1 MPCRSPKEPFWTE
14 GTKVAVF
21 SHENLCLTD
30 KKLKALGYLNKYFW
44 KYKVRFFSGIVFI
57 LVSTWFSL
65 RPVDLLGQGLDF
77 ALFAAH
83 HNLPSDEV
91 NHILLL
97 FGLEIIIHTLIFGF
111 FLFLNRQTII
121 VMSRLIEYD
130 LKNEV
135 FAHYQ
140 KLDQAF
146 YKRNNTGDLM
156 NRISE
161 DVSRVRMY
169 IGPAV
174 MYTITTVVTLVMT
187 ISFMLSHDVKMT
199 LYVLAPLPVL
209 TFSIYF
215 VSDIINRKS
224 LKVQSQLSLLSTRA
238 QEAFSGIRVVKAF
251 AHEEETQERFAGEA
265 EEYRKRTMGLA
276 KTESLFQPFMI
287 LLIGLS
293 IILTIYIGG
302 KEAINGKVSPGLI
315 AAFVLFVIRLTWPIA
330 SLGWVTSLV
339 QRAAA
344 SQERINEFLNTE
356 PAISSPTPER
366 LNLKGKIEFRNVSF
380 VYPDSGIKA
389 LNNFSFTALPG
400 ESVAILG
407 HTGSGKSTV
416 AQLLLRLYDVESG
429 QVLIDDK
436 DIRGINL
443 NEFRANTGYVPQE
456 VFLFSDTIAENIR
469 FNAQASGSAN
479 DDDAVKQAAK
489 DAAIYANIMEFP
501 EGFNTLVGE
510 RGVTLSGGQ
519 KQRISI
525 ARAIATHPKVL
536 VFDDCLSA
544 VDTET
549 EEEILSNLQRIMKGK
564 TTIIISHRVSS
575 VRNADRIIIMEHG
588 AVAEEGTH
596 DSLLEKNGLYAAL
609 YKKQVED
616 LRNKNSTGL

>member
-1 MPCRSPKEPFWTE
+1 
-14 GTKVAVF
+14 
-21 SHENLCLTD
+21 
-30 KKLKALGYLNKYFW
+30 LKALGYLNKYFW
-44 KYKVRFFSGIVFI
+44 KYKIRFLSGIIFI
-57 LVSTWFSL
+57 LVSTYFSL
-65 RPVDLLGQGLDF
+65 KPVELLGQGLDF
-77 ALFAAH
+77 AGFASKYD
-83 HNLPSDEV
+83 LPKDQV
-91 NHILLL
+91 NHILFL
-97 FGLEIIIHTLIFGF
+97 FGIEIIIHTLIFGF

-130 LKNEV
+130 MKNEI

-174 MYTITTVVTLVMT
+174 MYTITTIVTLVMT
-187 ISFMLSHDVKMT
+187 ISFMLDADVKLAMC
-199 LYVLAPLPVL
+199 VLAPLPVL
-209 TFSIYF
+209 TITIYF
-215 VSDIINRKS
+215 VSNIINKKS
-224 LKVQSQLSLLSTRA
+224 LRVQGQLSLLSTRA

-251 AHEEETQERFAGEA
+251 AHEEHTQDRFAAEA
-265 EEYRKRTMGLA
+265 EEYRVRNLALA
-276 KTESLFQPFMI
+276 KTEALFQPFMM

-293 IILTIYIGG
+293 IILTIYVGG
-302 KEAINGKVSPGLI
+302 MDTIHGKISVGVI
-315 AAFVLFVIRLTWPIA
+315 TAFVLFVIRLTWPIA

-344 SQERINEFLNTE
+344 SQERINEFLKTE
-356 PAISSPTPER
+356 PAIKSATTEP
-366 LNLKGKIEFRNVSF
+366 LNLQGKIEFRNVSF

-389 LNNFSFTALPG
+389 LNNFSFTAKPG
-400 ESVAILG
+400 ESIAILG

-416 AQLLLRLYDVESG
+416 AQVLLRLYDVNEG

-436 DIRGINL
+436 DIREINL
-443 NEFRANTGYVPQE
+443 DEFRANTGYVPQE

-469 FNAQASGSAN
+469 FNSLADAATNS
-479 DDDAVKQAAK
+479 DDAVKQAAK

-501 EGFNTLVGE
+501 ENFQTMVGE

-525 ARAIATHPKVL
+525 ARAIVTHPKVL
-536 VFDDCLSA
+536 IFDDCLSA

-549 EEEILSNLQRIMKGK
+549 EEEILGNLDRIMNGK
-564 TTIIISHRVSS
+564 TTVIISHRVSS
-575 VRNADRIIIMEHG
+575 VRNANRIIVMEDG
-588 AVAEEGTH
+588 CVAEEGTH
-596 DSLLEKNGLYAAL
+596 EQLVQKNGLYAEL
-609 YKKQVED
+609 YKKQVDD
-616 LRNKNSTGL
+616 LRK

>member
-1 MPCRSPKEPFWTE
+1 M
-14 GTKVAVF
+14 
-21 SHENLCLTD
+21 
-30 KKLKALGYLNKYFW
+30 KALGYLNKYFW
-44 KYKVRFFSGIVFI
+44 KYKIRFFSGIIFI
-57 LVSTWFSL
+57 LLSTWFSL
-65 RPVDLLGQGLDF
+65 RPVELLGEGLDF
-77 ALFAAH
+77 ALFAAA
-83 HNLPSDEV
+83 HNIPESQA
-91 NHILLL
+91 NHILLM
-97 FGLEIIIHTLIFGF
+97 FGLEIIVYTLIFGF

-174 MYTITTVVTLVMT
+174 MYTTTTLVTLVMT
-187 ISFMLSHDVKMT
+187 ISFMLNHDVEMT
-199 LYVLAPLPVL
+199 LWVLAPLPVL
-209 TFSIYF
+209 TISIYY
-215 VSDIINRKS
+215 VSDIINKKS

-251 AHEEETQERFAGEA
+251 AHEEQTQTRFAGEA
-265 EEYRKRTMGLA
+265 EEYRKRNMDLA

-293 IILTIYIGG
+293 IILTVYIGG
-302 KEAINGKVSPGLI
+302 TKAIAGEISTGLI
-315 AAFVLFVIRLTWPIA
+315 AAFVYYVIRLTWPIA

-344 SQERINEFLNTE
+344 SQERINEFLKTE
-356 PAISSPTPER
+356 PAIKSPTPDK

-389 LNNFSFTALPG
+389 LTDFSFTANPG
-400 ESVAILG
+400 QSIAILG

-416 AQLLLRLYDVESG
+416 AQLLLRLYDVDSG
-429 QVLIDDK
+429 KILIDDK
-436 DIRGINL
+436 DIREINL
-443 NEFRANTGYVPQE
+443 DEFRSNTGYVPQE

-469 FNAQASGSAN
+469 FNSLAGGLSN
-479 DDDAVKQAAK
+479 NDDAVKQAAK

-501 EGFNTLVGE
+501 KGFDTMVGE

-525 ARAIATHPKVL
+525 ARAIVTHPKVL
-536 VFDDCLSA
+536 LFDDCLSA

-549 EEEILSNLQRIMKGK
+549 EEEILNNLLRIMLGK

-575 VRNADRIIIMEHG
+575 VRHADHIIVMENG

-596 DSLLEKNGLYAAL
+596 DELLAKKGQYAEL

-616 LRNKNSTGL
+616 LRKKNSSE

>member
-1 MPCRSPKEPFWTE
+1 MLCRSE

-21 SHENLCLTD
+21 SHENPLEID
-30 KKLKALGYLNKYFW
+30 RKLKALGYLNKYFW
-44 KYKVRFFSGIVFI
+44 KYKIRFLSGIVFI
-57 LVSTWFSL
+57 LVSTYYSL
-65 RPVDLLGQGLDF
+65 KPVKLLGVGLDF
-77 ALFAAH
+77 AGFASQ
-83 HNLPSDEV
+83 NDLPRDQV

-97 FGLEIIIHTLIFGF
+97 FGLEIILHTLIFGF
-111 FLFLNRQTII
+111 FLFLTRQTII

-130 LKNEV
+130 MKNEI

-174 MYTITTVVTLVMT
+174 MYTISTFITLFMT
-187 ISFMLSHDVKMT
+187 ISFMLDSDVKLT
-199 LYVLAPLPVL
+199 VCVLAPLPVL
-209 TFSIYF
+209 TFTIYF
-215 VSDIINRKS
+215 VSNIINKKS
-224 LKVQSQLSLLSTRA
+224 LGVQAQLSLLSTRA

-251 AHEEETQERFAGEA
+251 AHENHTQQRFANEA
-265 EEYRKRTMGLA
+265 EEYRIRSLGLA
-276 KTESLFQPFMI
+276 KTEALFQPFMM

-293 IILTIYIGG
+293 IILTVYVGG
-302 KEAINGKVSPGLI
+302 MDAIHGKISVGVI
-315 AAFVLFVIRLTWPIA
+315 TAFVLFVIRLTWPIA
-330 SLGWVTSLV
+330 ALGWVTSLV

-344 SQERINEFLNTE
+344 SQERISEFLKTE
-356 PAISSPTPER
+356 PAIKSATPEP
-366 LNLKGKIEFRNVSF
+366 LNLKGKIEFKNVSF

-389 LNNFSFTALPG
+389 LNNFSFTANPG

-416 AQLLLRLYDVESG
+416 AQVLLRLYDVNEG

-436 DIRGINL
+436 DIREINL
-443 NEFRANTGYVPQE
+443 DEFRANTGYVPQE

-469 FNAQASGSAN
+469 FNSLADTASNSEE
-479 DDDAVKQAAK
+479 AVKQAAK

-501 EGFNTLVGE
+501 ENFNTMVGE

-525 ARAIATHPKVL
+525 ARAIVTHPKVL

-549 EEEILSNLQRIMKGK
+549 EEEILGNLDRIMHGK
-564 TTIIISHRVSS
+564 TTVIISHRVSS
-575 VRNADRIIIMEHG
+575 VRNADRIIVMEDG
-588 AVAEEGTH
+588 GVAEEGSH
-596 DSLLEKNGLYAAL
+596 EQLVQKNGLYAEL
-609 YKKQVED
+609 YKKQVDD
-616 LRNKNSTGL
+616 LRK

>member
-1 MPCRSPKEPFWTE
+1 MLCLSE

-21 SHENLCLTD
+21 SHENPSEFD
-30 KKLKALGYLNKYFW
+30 RKLKALGYLNKYFW

-57 LVSTWFSL
+57 LVSTYFSL
-65 RPVDLLGQGLDF
+65 SPFDLLGSGLDF
-77 ALFAAH
+77 AGYAAE
-83 HNLPSDEV
+83 HNLPEAQV
-91 NHILLL
+91 NTILMWY
-97 FGLEIIIHTLIFGF
+97 GLEIIGHTLIFGF

-130 LKNEV
+130 MKNEI
-135 FAHYQ
+135 FEHYQ

-161 DVSRVRMY
+161 DVGRVRMY

-174 MYTITTVVTLVMT
+174 MYTITTIVTLVMT
-187 ISFMLSHDVKMT
+187 TSFMLHQDVK
-199 LYVLAPLPVL
+199 LALCVLAPLPVL
-209 TFSIYF
+209 AITIYL
-215 VSDIINRKS
+215 VSNVINKKS

-251 AHEEETQERFAGEA
+251 AHEKLTHERFANEA
-265 EEYRKRTMGLA
+265 EEYRLRNLGLA
-276 KTESLFQPFMI
+276 RTEALFQPFMM

-293 IILTIYIGG
+293 IILTVYIGG
-302 KEAINGKVSPGLI
+302 MDAISGKISVGTI
-315 AAFVLFVIRLTWPIA
+315 TAFVAFVIRLTWPIA
-330 SLGWVTSLV
+330 ALGWVTSLV

-344 SQERINEFLNTE
+344 SQERINEFLRTK
-356 PAISSPTPER
+356 PAISNPTEEA

-389 LNNFSFTALPG
+389 LNNFSFTAQPG
-400 ESVAILG
+400 QSVAILG
-407 HTGSGKSTV
+407 HTGSGKSTL
-416 AQLLLRLYDVESG
+416 AQVLLRLYDVNEG

-436 DIRGINL
+436 DIREINL

-469 FNAQASGSAN
+469 FNSVTERN

-489 DAAIYANIMEFP
+489 DAAIYSNIMEFP
-501 EGFNTLVGE
+501 ENFQTMVGE

-525 ARAIATHPKVL
+525 ARAIVAHPKLL

-549 EEEILSNLQRIMKGK
+549 EEEILTNLGRIMNGK

-575 VRNADRIIIMEHG
+575 VRNANHIIVMEHG
-588 AVAEEGTH
+588 SVAEEGTH
-596 DSLLEKNGLYAAL
+596 DELIRKNGLYAEL
-609 YKKQVED
+609 YKKQVDD
-616 LRNKNSTGL
+616 LRKQ

>member
-1 MPCRSPKEPFWTE
+1 LLCYSE

-21 SHENLCLTD
+21 SRKNPFEID
-30 KKLKALGYLNKYFW
+30 RKLKALGHLNKYFW

-57 LVSTWFSL
+57 LVSTYFSL
-65 RPVDLLGQGLDF
+65 SPVNLLGEGLDF
-77 ALFAAH
+77 AGYAAD
-83 HNLPSDEV
+83 HNLPASQV
-91 NHILLL
+91 NHILLMY
-97 FGLEIIIHTLIFGF
+97 GLEIILHTLIFGF

-130 LKNEV
+130 MKNEI
-135 FAHYQ
+135 FEHYQ

-187 ISFMLSHDVKMT
+187 ISFMLDQDVK
-199 LYVLAPLPVL
+199 LALCVLAPLPVL
-209 TFSIYF
+209 TITIYF
-215 VSDIINRKS
+215 VSNIINRKS
-224 LKVQSQLSLLSTRA
+224 LKVQAQLSLLSTRA

-251 AHEEETQERFAGEA
+251 AHENHTQDRFSNDA
-265 EEYRKRTMGLA
+265 EEYRRLNLGLA
-276 KTESLFQPFMI
+276 KTEALFQPFMM

-293 IILTIYIGG
+293 IILTVFVGG
-302 KEAINGKVSPGLI
+302 MDAISGKISVGMI
-315 AAFVLFVIRLTWPIA
+315 TAFVLFVIRLTWPIA
-330 SLGWVTSLV
+330 ALGWVTSLV

-344 SQERINEFLNTE
+344 SQERINEFLKTE
-356 PAISSPTPER
+356 PAIKSATPEA
-366 LNLKGKIEFRNVSF
+366 LNLQGKIEFKNVSF

-389 LNNFSFTALPG
+389 LNNFSFTANPG
-400 ESVAILG
+400 QSIAILG

-416 AQLLLRLYDVESG
+416 AQVLLRLYDVNEG

-436 DIRGINL
+436 DIREINL
-443 NEFRANTGYVPQE
+443 DEFRANTGYVPQE

-469 FNAQASGSAN
+469 FNSQTGINS
-479 DDDAVKQAAK
+479 DEVVKQAAK

-501 EGFNTLVGE
+501 EGFKTMVGE

-525 ARAIATHPKVL
+525 ARAIVTHPKVL

-549 EEEILSNLQRIMKGK
+549 EEEILGNLERIMNGK

-575 VRNADRIIIMEHG
+575 VRHADHIIVMEHG
-588 AVAEEGTH
+588 GVAEEGSH
-596 DSLLEKNGLYAAL
+596 DELIAKNGIYAEL
-609 YKKQVED
+609 YKKQVDD
-616 LRNKNSTGL
+616 LRK